1 MRIAVLVYGRLNHCA
16 EHYNNIK
23 DSIGRQNDI
32 DFFMSS
38 DNSDESLLNDF
49 IRYYKPKLYTNSP
62 IHYDYDIEIYPGKRP
77 ESNIHR
83 MTCHFINKNRVLSLF
98 EEYIRS
104 TDVQYDI
111 VMSLRIDC
119 VFHNNFVFNKLEE
132 NTIYIPSGR
141 DYVDKGINDQIAY
154 GNVDVMRKYNSI
166 NLVNLLEQKLSIPHS
181 ENLNYANIHLNNLKI
196 ERFNLGY
203 YLHR

>member
-1 MRIAVLVYGRLNHCA
+1 
-16 EHYNNIK
+16 
-23 DSIGRQNDI
+23 
-32 DFFMSS
+32 
-38 DNSDESLLNDF
+38 
-49 IRYYKPKLYTNSP
+49 
-62 IHYDYDIEIYPGKRP
+62 
-77 ESNIHR
+77 
-83 MTCHFINKNRVLSLF
+83 LSLF

-111 VMSLRIDC
+111 VISLRIDC

-166 NLVNLLEQKLSIPHS
+166 NIVNLLEQKLSIPHS